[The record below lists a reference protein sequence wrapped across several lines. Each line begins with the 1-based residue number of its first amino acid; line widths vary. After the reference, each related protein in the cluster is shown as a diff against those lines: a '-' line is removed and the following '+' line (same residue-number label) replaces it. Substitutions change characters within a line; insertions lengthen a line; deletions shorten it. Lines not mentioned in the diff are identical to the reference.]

1 MNYRHAYHA
10 GNFADVLK
18 HLVLVRVI
26 NYLARKDKAFRVID
40 THGGIGEYDLAGIE
54 AGKTGEW
61 LQGIGRLLDGDTADH
76 IAARHDPTVVRYL
89 EIIRAFNPVHPASLD
104 HASDLACYPGS
115 PALARHL
122 LRPQDTLLVN
132 ELHPEDNATLR
143 QTLARR
149 ADTKVMALD
158 GWTALRVSF
167 TTFYT
172 NSFIV
177 VIFAVIG
184 NLMACSLTAYAFAR
198 LNFWGRK
205 VWFALM
211 LGTLMLPYH
220 VTLVPQYVMFLNLG
234 WVNTFLPLILPKYL
248 AVDAFFVFLMVQ
260 FFRGIPREIDE
271 AAVMDGCGPWRI
283 YWKIMLPLSTPVMA
297 TAAIFSFIWTY
308 DDFLGPLLYLNDM
321 RSYTVP
327 LALRGFVDSSGGESL
342 FGELFAMSTLS
353 LVPIFIIFLAFQR
366 MIIRGVAMGALK
378 R

>member
-1 MNYRHAYHA
+1 MSRRSAKIRNQVFRHAVLTGAAIVMLFPLLWLIMSAFKPDDMIFSHPLA
-10 GNFADVLK
+10 LPDKLDFSNFS
-18 HLVLVRVI
+18 
-26 NYLARKDKAFRVID
+26 
-40 THGGIGEYDLAGIE
+40 E
-54 AGKTGEW
+54 
-61 LQGIGRLLDGDTADH
+61 
-76 IAARHDPTVVRYL
+76 
-89 EIIRAFNPVHPASLD
+89 
-104 HASDLACYPGS
+104 
-115 PALARHL
+115 
-122 LRPQDTLLVN
+122 
-132 ELHPEDNATLR
+132 
-143 QTLARR
+143 
-149 ADTKVMALD
+149 
-158 GWTALRVSF
+158 GWTELRVSF
-167 TTFYT
+167 TTFYK

-177 VIFAVIG
+177 AGLAVIG
-184 NLMACSLTAYAFAR
+184 NLLACSLTAFAFAR
-198 LNFWGRK
+198 LEFWGKK

-211 LGTLMLPYH
+211 LMTLMLPYH
-220 VTLVPQYVMFLNLG
+220 VTLVPQYIMFLKIG
-234 WVNTFLPLILPKYL
+234 WVGTYLPLIVPKFL
-248 AVDAFFVFLMVQ
+248 AVDAFFIFLMVQ

-271 AAVMDGCGPWRI
+271 AAIMDGCGPWRI